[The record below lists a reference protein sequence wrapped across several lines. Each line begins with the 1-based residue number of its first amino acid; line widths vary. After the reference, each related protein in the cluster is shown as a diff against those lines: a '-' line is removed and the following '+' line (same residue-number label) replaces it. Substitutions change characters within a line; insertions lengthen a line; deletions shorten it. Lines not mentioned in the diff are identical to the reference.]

1 MKKIIL
7 TFLLLVITFNFAN
20 SQTEMAK
27 GLNIIS
33 ARSSIELTN
42 MKYSKDLADDTPDL
56 VQAFTNYIDTV
67 KKKDAIIISNKEQ
80 IKKALNEINSVYVI
94 NKFPDIVIKTKEN
107 FDIVTPLP
115 YLNSQKAIIF
125 STLIYTNV
133 FNTINM
139 NNIDR
144 ASKITQDVAIPFL
157 SKISEYFANNQYIG
171 VSIAYGSEDFSKKYR
186 VSMNDVLIVIVD
198 AKSAKQFYNM
208 EISEDEFIGKC
219 NFYAIDGQA
228 SDTSL
233 KKISLKL

>member
-7 TFLLLVITFNFAN
+7 PSLLLILTFNFAS

-33 ARSSIELTN
+33 ARSYIELTN
-42 MKYSKDLADDTPDL
+42 LKYSKEAADDTPNL
-56 VQAFTNYIDTV
+56 VQAFTNYVDTV
-67 KKKDAIIISNKEQ
+67 KKKDATIISNKEQ
-80 IKKALNEINSVYVI
+80 IKKALSEINSVYVK
-94 NKFPDIVIKTKEN
+94 NKFPDVIIKTKEN
-107 FDIVTPLP
+107 FDIATPLV

-139 NNIDR
+139 DNIDR
-144 ASKITQDVAIPFL
+144 AKKITQDVAIPFL
-157 SKISEYFANNQYIG
+157 SRISEYFAPNQYIG
-171 VSIAYGSEDFSKKYR
+171 VSIAYVSEDFSKKYR

-198 AKSAKQFYNM
+198 AKTVKQFDNM
-208 EISEDEFIGKC
+208 EISEDEFVSKC
-219 NFYAIDGQA
+219 NFYAKDGQA

-233 KKISLKL
+233 KKISFKL